1 MSEMEMLDRL
11 AAAVASKIQPPVR
24 IEDDLWSI
32 ENIAAYL
39 KRDASTIRER
49 IACLPSFPKAIRIPA
64 VGVKRSQPLYK
75 ESEVRCWAERHQER
89 N

>member
-1 MSEMEMLDRL
+1 MSEMELIDRL
-11 AAAVASKIQPPVR
+11 AAAVATHIKPVAK

-39 KRDASTIRER
+39 KRDASTVRER
-49 IACLPSFPKAIRIPA
+49 IACLPTFPKAIRIPA
-64 VGVKRSQPLYK
+64 AGVKRSQPLYK
-75 ESEVRCWAERHQER
+75 ESEVRFWVERHQER